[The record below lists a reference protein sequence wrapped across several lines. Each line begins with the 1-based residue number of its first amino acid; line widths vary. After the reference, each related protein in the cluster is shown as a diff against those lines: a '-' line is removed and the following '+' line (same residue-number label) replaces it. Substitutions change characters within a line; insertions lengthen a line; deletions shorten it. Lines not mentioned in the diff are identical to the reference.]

1 MSLDDNIWQRLVNAE
16 NEYEQ
21 AKWYFFKHCSDV
33 LGTLRK
39 ALHIPYRRGTTL
51 RLIKHLN
58 IEDHKA
64 LLHDLVEEASIG
76 HSDIQLVRDVILSL
90 PNEWL
95 REHIEAPIQKVL
107 SNGGEEEYRRLIE
120 LCISIDSNLVERLS
134 KQALAH
140 SNEDIKE
147 VGGDYPV
154 SNCYSSEVRAVLVK
168 LIELIDTKGNLDEFY
183 ELLEFELPYLCWG
196 RH

>member
-21 AKWYFFKHCSDV
+21 AKRYFFKHCSDV
-33 LGTLRK
+33 LEVIRK
-39 ALHIPYRRGTTL
+39 ALHIPYRRGTAL
-51 RLIKHLN
+51 RLIKHLSN
-58 IEDHKA
+58 EDHKA
-64 LLHDLVEEASIG
+64 LLYELVEEASIG

-95 REHIEAPIQKVL
+95 REHIEAPIDKVL

-120 LCISIDSNLVERLS
+120 LCISIDSNLVEKLK

-140 SNEDIKE
+140 PNE
-147 VGGDYPV
+147 
-154 SNCYSSEVRAVLVK
+154 EVREAG
-168 LIELIDTKGNLDEFY
+168 EEAY
-183 ELLEFELPYLCWG
+183 EVHRGYMVRTL
-196 RH
+196 